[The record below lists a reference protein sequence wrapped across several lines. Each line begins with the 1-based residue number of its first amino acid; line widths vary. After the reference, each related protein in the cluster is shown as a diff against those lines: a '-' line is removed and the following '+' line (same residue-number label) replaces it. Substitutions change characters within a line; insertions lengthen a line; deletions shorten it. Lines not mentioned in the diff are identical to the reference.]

1 MGRVRTPVDPR
12 KARCCS
18 THHKPR
24 APMVRGKV
32 EAGEFGSWPTYTGK
46 QQQWKPLFWT
56 RQKVRAHT
64 QGCPPTATHA
74 THSHRGTK
82 DQNRLLRVTMVKF
95 LSVCTSVECLLISFV
110 HFLNFLCK
118 MLLTY
123 SVKPF

>member
-74 THSHRGTK
+74 SWHVHTHTHTEEQRIKTGFLESLWSSSLVSV
-82 DQNRLLRVTMVKF
+82 LLWNACLYLLSIFLIFYVK
-95 LSVCTSVECLLISFV
+95 CC
-110 HFLNFLCK
+110 
-118 MLLTY
+118 
-123 SVKPF
+123 